1 MYTIAR
7 GPNKLVTH
15 RLRGPCQQVDT
26 KQLPLGGLDS
36 RSASKRGEVQA
47 RAIASFSADPQCC
60 GSPKLVFNPV
70 GERPKN
76 GLRCKTHS
84 SSETHTP
91 QHDRNVRFVSNAWQN
106 VERDLDNSSTS
117 GSLWAPVKYVE
128 KTSSEY
134 LKDFVPVDLDELWA
148 ERFMARIKIAS

>member
-26 KQLPLGGLDS
+26 KQLPLGGIDS
-36 RSASKRGEVQA
+36 LSASKRGDVQSGV
-47 RAIASFSADPQCC
+47 IASISADPQC

-76 GLRCKTHS
+76 GLHCKAHS
-84 SSETHTP
+84 SYETNTP
-91 QHDRNVRFVSNAWQN
+91 QHDNNVRFVSNAWQN
-106 VERDLDNSSTS
+106 VERDLDNCSTS
-117 GSLWAPVKYVE
+117 ENLWTPVKYVE
-128 KTSSEY
+128 KTSSEH
-134 LKDFVPVDLDELWA
+134 LKDFVAVDLDELWA
-148 ERFMARIKIAS
+148 ERFMAKIKISS